1 MLDEV
6 IIGGR
11 DDVDDRVADC
21 HDIVCGEVHA
31 RLASRRADARST
43 AAACLDAESR
53 YAFGPMTSEVQA
65 AAREPQLRSAIPL
78 SLFALSI
85 FYGGMVCIA
94 GVLGNKQVD
103 LGPLA
108 VEAGIFAFLLLVV
121 TSSSVAELHGRSIA
135 NRLVLLGF
143 VPLIVSL
150 VLSLIVLA
158 LPASPQMDPARL
170 SAFETVM
177 GGTPRI
183 WIGGILA
190 YGVSTFLNVTIFSRL
205 KAREGASL
213 LWLRAGIASVLS
225 QIVDTLIFITVAFYG
240 VFPIGELMLGQ
251 MLAKVVL
258 SAVLVP
264 PLVYAFVALGRGL
277 DQRE

>member
-1 MLDEV
+1 MTDLP
-6 IIGGR
+6 
-11 DDVDDRVADC
+11 
-21 HDIVCGEVHA
+21 
-31 RLASRRADARST
+31 RS
-43 AAACLDAESR
+43 
-53 YAFGPMTSEVQA
+53 
-65 AAREPQLRSAIPL
+65 IPP

-94 GVLGNKQVD
+94 GVLGNKQVA

-121 TSSSVAELHGRSIA
+121 TSSSIAELHGRPIA
-135 NRLVLLGF
+135 NRLVLFGF
-143 VPLIVSL
+143 VPLLTSL
-150 VLSLIVLA
+150 FLTLVVLA

-183 WIGGILA
+183 WVGGILA
-190 YGVSTFLNVTIFSRL
+190 YGTSTFLNVTIFSRL
-205 KAREGASL
+205 KAREGLGL

-225 QIVDTLIFITVAFYG
+225 QVVDTLIFITVAFYG
-240 VFPIGELMLGQ
+240 VFPIGQLLLGQ
-251 MLAKVVL
+251 MLAKMTL

-264 PLVYAFVALGRGL
+264 PLVYAFVALGRRL
-277 DQRE
+277 DAVNAN